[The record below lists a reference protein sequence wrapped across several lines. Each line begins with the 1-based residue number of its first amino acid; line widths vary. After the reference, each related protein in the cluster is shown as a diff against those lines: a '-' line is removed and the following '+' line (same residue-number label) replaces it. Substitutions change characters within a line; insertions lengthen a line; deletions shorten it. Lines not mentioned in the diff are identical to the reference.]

1 MIYCLPVYF
10 ETYVCTRKEEN
21 IVKYIF
27 EINFRFDKY
36 YIFLYKNIY
45 DNLAT
50 VLIPLLSLAWL
61 NNKIYKLMKIRTLQ
75 IKELLERKKSNK
87 EEEGLFQVLNVF
99 RIYYQYIIHVTD
111 TDCVHQSFDR
121 NVQYFFGRIYTKE
134 LFFSY
139 FIFKKMEY
147 ISIQP
152 IILYIAH
159 KYILF
164 SISDKE
170 EIRTARSKNSEIIP
184 IRNAEFV
191 ERKQVQTLYAVV
203 ILFCFGHF
211 FRIGLNLYALIGL
224 EKGPSYDKETC
235 RLTLSSYAIVMIDSN
250 IF

>member
-1 MIYCLPVYF
+1 MLLNWTKKIFGFVPTLDSAGKVKKKLLFFIGPVLTFSMIYCLPVYL

-121 NVQYFFGRIYTKE
+121 NV
-134 LFFSY
+134 
-139 FIFKKMEY
+139 
-147 ISIQP
+147 
-152 IILYIAH
+152 
-159 KYILF
+159 
-164 SISDKE
+164 
-170 EIRTARSKNSEIIP
+170 
-184 IRNAEFV
+184 
-191 ERKQVQTLYAVV
+191 
-203 ILFCFGHF
+203 
-211 FRIGLNLYALIGL
+211 
-224 EKGPSYDKETC
+224 
-235 RLTLSSYAIVMIDSN
+235 
-250 IF
+250 